1 MASDQSPTQNRTILT
16 VAGVAL
22 VSLIGLKFV
31 FDSYFIEMAEAA
43 AKDKLPVAE
52 QLIKHRSEESKALAS
67 GPMPID
73 QAMAELGRNGRTTA
87 ANPGVDVSPR
97 QSNDT
102 GALIGWSKMP
112 RAIPEAPQPAA
123 VVAPHAPAESDA
135 GATGD
140 ASHSSD
146 ASHLGDAGA
155 HAPGHSQPAPGHD
168 HH

>member
-52 QLIKHRSEESKALAS
+52 QLIKHRADEAKALTS
-67 GPMPID
+67 GPMPIE

-112 RAIPEAPQPAA
+112 RAIPEAPQPAV
-123 VVAPHAPAESDA
+123 VVAPHAVESDA
-135 GATGD
+135 GTMGD
-140 ASHSSD
+140 ASRSGD
-146 ASHLGDAGA
+146 AGHLGDAGV
-155 HAPGHSQPAPGHD
+155 HAPGHPQPAPGHD